1 MDYIKVKN
9 MEFAEAYKQIFDLL
23 DDCIFV
29 VDVEGR
35 IVLYNKANEL
45 LDGLNRDKVI
55 GKHMLDCFKDSFSVL
70 QKEPLQV
77 P

>member
-1 MDYIKVKN
+1 MDYIKVKD

-45 LDGLNRDKVI
+45 LDGLNRE
-55 GKHMLDCFKDSFSVL
+55 LFYPRSSF
-70 QKEPLQV
+70 ENT
-77 P
+77 